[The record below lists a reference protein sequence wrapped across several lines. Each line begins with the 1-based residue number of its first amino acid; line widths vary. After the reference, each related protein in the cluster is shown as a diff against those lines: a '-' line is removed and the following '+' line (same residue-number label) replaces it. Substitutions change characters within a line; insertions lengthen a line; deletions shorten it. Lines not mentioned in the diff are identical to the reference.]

1 MNAVRPAF
9 SPKAS
14 ATMSTARS
22 AQRLALVALAVV
34 LALPLAAA
42 AQTPAPTQPATPKV
56 LPLEPARER
65 GVSVT
70 PAFEGWYEN
79 TDGSFT
85 LLVGYYNRNKAET
98 FDIPVGPN
106 NRIEPGNIDQGQ
118 PTYFATGRNWGVFAI
133 KVPKDFGT
141 KTLTWTITSNGESQS
156 IPIGLT
162 KGYTIT
168 PLLEAGMGNRPPVF
182 TFAPGGAKFTGPP
195 TAVAATKEA
204 TVGQPVAIDVW
215 VEDPKQTKV
224 GLPTPRSGPG
234 VAQVSFHKFR
244 GPGKVTFDPTRMPVA
259 TQGDMVGTKAT
270 FSLPGEYLV
279 RVQGNDDSGEGGA
292 GFQCCWTNTY
302 VKVSVK

>member
-1 MNAVRPAF
+1 
-9 SPKAS
+9 
-14 ATMSTARS
+14 MSNVRS
-22 AQRLALVALAVV
+22 ARRLALVLLTVV
-34 LALPLAAA
+34 LALPLVAA
-42 AQTPAPTQPATPKV
+42 AQTPASTPPATPKV

-106 NRIEPGNIDQGQ
+106 NRIEPGNADQGQ
-118 PTYFATGRNWGVFAI
+118 PTYFATGRAWGVFAI
-133 KVPKDFGT
+133 RVPKDFGT
-141 KTLTWTITSNGESQS
+141 KTLTWAITSNGETQS
-156 IPIGLT
+156 IPLGLT

-195 TAVAATKEA
+195 TAVAATKEG
-204 TVGQPVAIDVW
+204 TVGQPVALDVW
-215 VEDPKQTKV
+215 VEDPKQTKI
-224 GLPTPRSGPG
+224 GLPTSRSGSG
-234 VAQVSFHKFR
+234 VALVSFHKFR
-244 GPGKVTFDPTRMPVA
+244 GPGKVTFDPTRMSVA
-259 TQGDMVGTKAT
+259 KQGDMVGTKAT